1 MNNPKTGG
9 VIIPEKPVG
18 SGFWIQVRDFERSFY
33 FVTKMEDRQNSIDE
47 QTQNKQQQNN
57 QQAEQDNQNA

>member
-1 MNNPKTGG
+1 MSDPRAGG
-9 VIIPEKPVG
+9 VMIPEKTVR